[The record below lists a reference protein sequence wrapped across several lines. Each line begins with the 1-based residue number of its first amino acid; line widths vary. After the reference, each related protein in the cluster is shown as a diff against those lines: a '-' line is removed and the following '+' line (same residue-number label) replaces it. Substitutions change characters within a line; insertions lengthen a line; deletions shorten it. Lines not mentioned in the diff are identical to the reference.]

1 MELSNKK
8 LGEQDTATLHI
19 LEENLRNAFQGS
31 EVKILVRNDELTIC
45 VDKEFLL
52 TLMEQLRTDPDFLFR
67 TLIDITAIDY
77 LGEEQRFQV
86 IYNLLSMHHNQR
98 VRIKV
103 CLSEGD
109 EIPSITDIYISSD
122 WYEREV
128 FDMYGIKFSGHRDLR
143 RILTDY
149 GFRGHPLR
157 KDFPLTGYNEVRY
170 DEVRKRVVYE
180 PVSLQQEFR
189 NLDLSSPWEGVDEYE
204 PNIMDEKSENE

>member
-1 MELSNKK
+1 MVENKKK
-8 LGEQDTATLHI
+8 LGAQDAATLQL
-19 LEENLRNAFQGS
+19 LEENITNAFQDS
-31 EVKILVRNDELTIC
+31 DVKILVRNDELTIY

-52 TLMEQLRTDPDFLFR
+52 PLMEQLKTHPDFLFR
-67 TLIDITAIDY
+67 TLIDVTAIDY

-103 CLSEGD
+103 SLSEGD
-109 EIPSITDIYISSD
+109 EIPSITDIYTSSD

-189 NLDLSSPWEGVDEYE
+189 NLDFSSPWEGVDEYE
-204 PNIMDEKSENE
+204 LNITDEKSEK